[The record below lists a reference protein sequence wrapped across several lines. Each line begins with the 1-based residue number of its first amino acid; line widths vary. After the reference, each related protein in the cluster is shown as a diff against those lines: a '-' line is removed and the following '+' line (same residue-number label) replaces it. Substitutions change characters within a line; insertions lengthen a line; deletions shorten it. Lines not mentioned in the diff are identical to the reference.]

1 MNAEKKDETTEK
13 KLKEILSVAT
23 ETIPDSVNLW
33 HARLKYLFA
42 SGEEEEAETVFSE
55 VQKYDCFSR
64 ISDITYI

>member
-1 MNAEKKDETTEK
+1 MIISLQINILNAEKKDETTEK

-42 SGEEEEAETVFSE
+42 SEEEEEAETVFSK
-55 VQKYDCFSR
+55 VQKY
-64 ISDITYI
+64 